1 MKVITKDSVIKNIA
15 RNSKQTINDVK
26 DFYDTLEDIIFDI
39 LSSVDENQDVQ
50 IKLFEGVSLDGKY
63 IPEKMK
69 KNNLTGKVGLVE
81 SKIRPKFAIT
91 RSYVEKLNGKRI
103 INKSV

>member
-1 MKVITKDSVIKNIA
+1 MEVITKDSIIKSIA

-50 IKLFEGVSLDGKY
+50 IKLFEGIILDGKY

-69 KNNLTGKVGLVE
+69 KNNLTGKVSLVE

-103 INKSV
+103 INKFV

>member
-1 MKVITKDSVIKNIA
+1 MEVITKDGIIKSIA

-50 IKLFEGVSLDGKY
+50 IKLFEGISLDGKY

-69 KNNLTGKVGLVE
+69 KNNLTGKVSLVE

-103 INKSV
+103 INKFV

>member
-1 MKVITKDSVIKNIA
+1 MEVITKDSVIKSIA

-39 LSSVDENQDVQ
+39 LSSVNENQDVQ
-50 IKLFEGVSLDGKY
+50 IKLFEGISLDGKY
-63 IPEKMK
+63 IPEKIK
-69 KNNLTGKVGLVE
+69 KNNLTGKVSLVE

-91 RSYVEKLNGKRI
+91 RSYIEKLNGKRI
-103 INKSV
+103 INKFV

>member
-1 MKVITKDSVIKNIA
+1 MEVITKDSIIKSIA

-39 LSSVDENQDVQ
+39 LSSVDESQDVQ
-50 IKLFEGVSLDGKY
+50 IKLFEGISLDGKY

-69 KNNLTGKVGLVE
+69 KNNLTGKVSLVE

-103 INKSV
+103 INKFV

>member
-1 MKVITKDSVIKNIA
+1 MKVITKDSIIKNIA

-69 KNNLTGKVGLVE
+69 KNNLTGKVSLVE